1 MNAEKKTIEVD
12 GKVYEQVP
20 TDISEEELMR
30 LFQNG
35 ELYLLE
41 EVEEQN

>member
-1 MNAEKKTIEVD
+1 MKRKRIKVD

-20 TDISEEELMR
+20 TDISEEDLIR
-30 LFQNG
+30 LLQNG

-41 EVEEQN
+41 ETEEQK